1 MQAARF
7 SPSEGAACKQK
18 KKILLRKMQKIQM
31 DNIES
36 NAAFTSRETN
46 CCIHAIK
53 YGGEGGGMGGNNYSL
68 HGGPDSRIGD
78 GPQLKKMYRNILWI

>member
-1 MQAARF
+1 MQAAGF
-7 SPSEGAACKQK
+7 PPSEGAACKQK

-53 YGGEGGGMGGNNYSL
+53 YRGAGGGITMSL
-68 HGGPDSRIGD
+68 HGGPDSRTGD
-78 GPQLKKMYRNILWI
+78 GRQLKKMYRNILWI

>member
-1 MQAARF
+1 MQAAGF

-53 YGGEGGGMGGNNYSL
+53 YWGRRGGITISL

-78 GPQLKKMYRNILWI
+78 GPQFKKMYRNILWI